1 MRRPRTGLAR
11 LIAILLLLQWVG
23 SVLPHAK
30 AMAQL
35 ASAQLVELCTHE
47 GRRQILVGEDGKPL
61 KPVQADDCCTLCQ
74 GPMATPPSVPPILP
88 QPVGYVLVVELF
100 GTEGLPATLPRA
112 PPQQPRAP
120 PAF

>member
-11 LIAILLLLQWVG
+11 LIALLLLLQWAG
-23 SVLPHAK
+23 SVLPHAR

-35 ASAQLVELCTHE
+35 ASAQLVELCTHQ
-47 GRRQILVGEDGKPL
+47 GTRQILLGEDGKPL
-61 KPVQADDCCTLCQ
+61 KPVQANDCCTLCQ
-74 GPMATPPSVPPILP
+74 GPMAASPSEPPILP
-88 QPVGYVLVVELF
+88 QPAGYVLVVELF
-100 GTEGLPATLPRA
+100 GAEGLPTTPPRA